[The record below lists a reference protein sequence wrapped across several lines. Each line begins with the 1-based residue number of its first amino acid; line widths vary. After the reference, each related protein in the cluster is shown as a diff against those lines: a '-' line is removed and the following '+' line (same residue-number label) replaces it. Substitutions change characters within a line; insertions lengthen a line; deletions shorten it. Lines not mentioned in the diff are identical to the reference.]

1 MVVASLDTISK
12 LTAGGTC
19 NFVHLPSPGNSQ

>member
-1 MVVASLDTISK
+1 MVVANIDAISK

-19 NFVHLPSPGNSQ
+19 NSVHLPAPGNN